1 VHSDSFAVYGLVQA
15 IRLNPNYTE
24 ATGTVPPATDWYNAS
39 QETPYSQAV
48 LANGVYVVPQLIAP
62 TSSVTVGTG
71 TSAETIT
78 PEFILE
84 GQRRFV
90 AIVDSSYSTPPGGTG
105 TPPAPKIVAMK
116 ILPQ

>member
-1 VHSDSFAVYGLVQA
+1 
-15 IRLNPNYTE
+15 
-24 ATGTVPPATDWYNAS
+24 NAS
-39 QETPYSQAV
+39 QGVPYTDAV
-48 LANGVYVVPQLIAP
+48 DVNGVYVVPGLLAP
-62 TSSVTVGTG
+62 TSSVTGGTG
-71 TSAETIT
+71 TKPETII

-105 TPPAPKIVAMK
+105 NPPAPKIVAMK